1 MFTCIECE
9 KQFHHTQMDL
19 DERACYECLEGTEV
33 HSSRVLSSFGTYV
46 YYISDNEPNLE
57 QLQSIV
63 GGNIEVAYDDGDMQI
78 ICNEEGKI
86 NGMPINTEAT
96 IIWEE
101 KLRKLNSNPSYVMPD
116 VLVGDVIICT
126 DKGKLT

>member
-1 MFTCIECE
+1 MNLIELNL
-9 KQFHHTQMDL
+9 HGLILLTL
-19 DERACYECLEGTEV
+19 IIGTEV

>member
-1 MFTCIECE
+1 MMFTCIECE

-78 ICNEEGKI
+78 ICVYRI
-86 NGMPINTEAT
+86 VSLWIVWT
-96 IIWEE
+96 IMICY
-101 KLRKLNSNPSYVMPD
+101 KLVD
-116 VLVGDVIICT
+116 VRTLFSQ
-126 DKGKLT
+126 L